1 MKHSPIVSAA
11 FLENI
16 KKAAEVLKRG
26 GVVAF
31 PTETVYGLGAN
42 AFNAESVARIFE
54 IKKRPHFDPL
64 IVHVHSRDQVR
75 LLWPEIPSTAV
86 RLMDAFWPGPL
97 TIVYTK
103 KENVPGIVTGDL
115 PTVGVRMPGDNIALK
130 LIELADCPIA
140 APSANLF
147 GHTSPT
153 TAIAVDE
160 DLGGDVDMILDGG
173 STLVGVESTVV
184 KIEKE
189 GVRLLRPGGVPL
201 EEIAAI
207 VKVSTDLSGGHESP
221 GLLQTHYAP
230 RTAFILADEG
240 IGSAI
245 EAIQELRPVCQK
257 LNKRMPSIGWLFF
270 GDREMA
276 DRDPVEVLSPQK
288 DLRQAAARLF
298 QAIRKLDKMHLDLI
312 VAEPVPTQGLGLA
325 IQDRLLKAAGGKTN
339 VKEFLEQWGKI

>member
-16 KKAAEVLKRG
+16 KKAAEVLKKG
-26 GVVAF
+26 GVIAF

-42 AFNAESVARIFE
+42 AFDAEAVARIFE

-64 IVHVHSRDQVR
+64 IVHVYSRDQVR

-97 TIVYTK
+97 TIVHNK
-103 KENVPGIVTGDL
+103 KESVPGLVTGDL

-153 TAIAVDE
+153 TAVAVDE

-189 GVRLLRPGGVPL
+189 GVRLLRPGGVTL
-201 EEIAAI
+201 EEIASI
-207 VKVSTDLSGGHESP
+207 VKVSTDLSGAHESP

-230 RTAFILADEG
+230 RTAFILSTEG
-240 IGSAI
+240 IVPAMEALSAFK
-245 EAIQELRPVCQK
+245 PVCQK
-257 LNKRMPSIGWLFF
+257 LNKRMPTVGWLFF
-270 GDREMA
+270 GTQEITEK
-276 DRDPVEVLSPQK
+276 DPVEVLSPKK

-312 VAEPVPTQGLGLA
+312 IAEPVPTQGLGLA

-339 VKEFLEQWGKI
+339 VKEFLEEWGKI